1 MARRDRRREKLA
13 PEDQTPE
20 IVEEK
25 LWSLS
30 DWMEEH
36 WKVVVAVLVTV
47 GVVWGGFGVWQ
58 IISSSR
64 DNGAAEKTAAVF
76 EQAQTAVV
84 PPPPKEDKP
93 AEEAA
98 PEGEDTAKAAEAKA
112 AAEKAK
118 KDAPPS
124 FASEKERA
132 EAVVKVAA
140 TAQGD
145 AIAGVLVGAAKAEL
159 GDAAGQLA
167 GVDAA
172 LAKAQGTAL
181 ELPLRIQ
188 RAQALA
194 ASGKSADAA
203 AEWAKVQAADPTA
216 YGKALAEARQG
227 DLAGDPAQ
235 KKGLYEGALKT
246 ARAGSDKDP
255 TSGALGFLAAELR
268 QKLARL

>member
-1 MARRDRRREKLA
+1 MARRDRRREKST
-13 PEDQTPE
+13 PESQTPE
-20 IVEEK
+20 VVEEK

-36 WKVVVAVLVTV
+36 WKPLVTGLGAV
-47 GVVWGGFGVWQ
+47 AVVWGGFGVWQ
-58 IISSSR
+58 MISASR
-64 DNGAAEKTAAVF
+64 DNSAAETTAAVF
-76 EQAQTAVV
+76 VETQTAVV

-93 AEEAA
+93 ADEAA
-98 PEGEDTAKAAEAKA
+98 EGEDAAKAAEAKA
-112 AAEKAK
+112 AEEKAK

-132 EAVVKVAA
+132 EAVVKVAGA
-140 TAQGD
+140 AKDD
-145 AIAGVLVGAAKAEL
+145 ALAGVLVGAAKAEL
-159 GDAAGQLA
+159 GDRAAQLA

-172 LAKAQGTAL
+172 LAKVQGTGL
-181 ELPLRIQ
+181 ELALRAQ

-194 ASGKSADAA
+194 ATGKTAEAA

-216 YGKALAEARQG
+216 YGKALAQARQG
-227 DLAGDPAQ
+227 DLIADAAQ
-235 KKGLYEGALKT
+235 KKGHYEGALKT
-246 ARAGSDKDP
+246 ARGASDKDP